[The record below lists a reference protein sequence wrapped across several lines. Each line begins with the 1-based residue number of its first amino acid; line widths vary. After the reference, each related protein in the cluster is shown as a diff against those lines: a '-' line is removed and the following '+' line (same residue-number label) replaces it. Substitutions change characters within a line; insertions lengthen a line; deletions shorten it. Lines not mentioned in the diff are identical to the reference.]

1 MRTHK
6 KRFRQEKN
14 IRKGWKRMTIA
25 CIGIEPRGIER
36 DRGILYV

>member
-14 IRKGWKRMTIA
+14 IGKGWKRMTIA
-25 CIGIEPRGIER
+25 CTGINRAKR
-36 DRGILYV
+36 A